1 MGGRTDG
8 WNEKKNKRGNN
19 MYTYLR
25 LTTTQITIN
34 VMVTAAITATLM
46 MMALTA
52 NKQTRQKL
60 VTITGIKLD
69 C

>member
-1 MGGRTDG
+1 
-8 WNEKKNKRGNN
+8 